1 VLNGM
6 LVVCRLDRHVWFL
19 PVVRKRV
26 LARRQLLTIGFDGE
40 SLSCYAYR
48 RGYRRIVPDA
58 DCSFHNAISVV

>member
-1 VLNGM
+1 
-6 LVVCRLDRHVWFL
+6 
-19 PVVRKRV
+19 
-26 LARRQLLTIGFDGE
+26 LLTIGFDGE